1 MPVAEVRGQRLHYE
15 DSGGS
20 GTPLVLSHGFLMH
33 GAMFDHQA
41 EALAGRHRVITWDQ
55 RGHGRTVS
63 TAEAFSYWD
72 SADDLAALL
81 DDVGVERAVVGGM
94 SQGGF
99 VSVRFALS
107 YPTRTAGL
115 VLIDTQA
122 GTEDPEKALQYDLM
136 HEVWVGSGPNDQLL
150 EMVAAIL
157 IGNQRP
163 ESAAWITR
171 WKALDPNTLTQIYRA
186 LMDRD
191 DVTDRLGEITAPAI
205 VIHGSDDVAIDM
217 SLAEKLCAGL
227 SGCQGVVRIDGAG
240 HSSTVTHPQQV
251 TRAIEAFLASV
262 PEHARAA
269 GEPA

>member
-1 MPVAEVRGQRLHYE
+1 MPVAEVRGQRLHYS

-20 GTPLVLSHGFLMH
+20 GMPLVLGHGFLMD
-33 GAMFDHQA
+33 GDMFDLQV
-41 EALAGRHRVITWDQ
+41 EALSDRHRVITWDQ

-81 DDVGVERAVVGGM
+81 DHLGVERAVIGGM

-99 VSVRFALS
+99 VALRFALR
-107 YPTRTAGL
+107 YPARTAAL

-150 EMVAAIL
+150 EMVAAII

-163 ESAAWITR
+163 ESAAWIAR
-171 WKALDPNTLTQIYRA
+171 WKALDPNTLTQIYRP
-186 LMDRD
+186 LMARD
-191 DVTDRLGEITAPAI
+191 DITDRLGEISVPAI

-217 SLAEKLCAGL
+217 SLAEKLCDGL
-227 SGCQGVVRIDGAG
+227 SGCQRVARIEGAG
-240 HSSTVTHPQQV
+240 HSSNVTHPQPV
-251 TRAIEAFLASV
+251 NRAIEAFLASL
-262 PEHARAA
+262 PEHVRAA
-269 GEPA
+269 GKPA